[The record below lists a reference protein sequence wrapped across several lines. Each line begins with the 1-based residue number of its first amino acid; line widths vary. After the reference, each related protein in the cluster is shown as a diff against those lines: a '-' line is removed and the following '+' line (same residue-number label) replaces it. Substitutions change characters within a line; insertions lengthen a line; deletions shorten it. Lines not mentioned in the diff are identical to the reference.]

1 MKNEV
6 NPMFVRELEV
16 GDKVVHLQT
25 LLYGRIVGKA
35 AMGGIPN
42 ALLTVETAC
51 GKTLRMLRREE
62 FGFYTGAL
70 PFLMHPAPAHRPI
83 ESDPHKN
90 VAVAAGFT
98 NSSISY
104 EETSLLDEIV

>member
-1 MKNEV
+1 LSKKNVV
-6 NPMFVRELEV
+6 NPMFVREMEI

-35 AMGGIPN
+35 EMNGIPN

-62 FGFYTGAL
+62 FGLYDGAL
-70 PFLMHPAPAHRPI
+70 PALMHPAPTRKPS
-83 ESDPHKN
+83 EP
-90 VAVAAGFT
+90 VAVSENVDG
-98 NSSISY
+98 Y
-104 EETSLLDEIV
+104 EEVSLLDQLS